1 MARISVPL
9 RSVNAHTL
17 RRWLPARRRE
27 SHKGDYGRLLLLC
40 GSVGY
45 TGAPVLAAQAA
56 VRSGAGLVFSCVPE
70 AVYPIVAARLLEPM
84 VVPLPSEEGK
94 FSADAIPQALE
105 RLERC
110 DACLIG
116 CGMGQSAA
124 TAELVRA
131 VLAQAHCPVV
141 LDADG
146 INVLAGHIDVLR
158 GAACPVIVTPH
169 EGEFRRLFGAYTTS
183 RLAAAKEF
191 YAQTGATLLLKGHR
205 SLIVGAE
212 GCFENRCGN
221 PGMATGGSGDVL
233 SPSWGSTEC
242 CRPTFF
248 CGCRDFCDREVQA
261 FAANYGTAAPDGA
274 AFVRLR
280 RGGKSAGSGDRI
292 SGGAGAGGRL
302 LVYGKHHGG

>member
-94 FSADAIPQALE
+94 FSADAIPQVLE

-169 EGEFRRLFGAYTTS
+169 EGEFSRLFGAYTTS

-233 SPSWGSTEC
+233 AGIVTALLGQGLSPT
-242 CRPTFF
+242 R
-248 CGCRDFCDREVQA
+248 
-261 FAANYGTAAPDGA
+261 AAAAAAWLHGTAGDLCA
-274 AFVRLR
+274 AELGEYGMLPSDLLLRLP
-280 RGGKSAGSGDRI
+280 
-292 SGGAGAGGRL
+292 RL
-302 LVYGKHHGG
+302 LR

>member
-1 MARISVPL
+1 MIDYFFAKQYNISENDKGGGKMARISVPL
-9 RSVNAHTL
+9 RRVDAHTL
-17 RRWLPARRRE
+17 RRWLPERRRN

-70 AVYPIVAARLLEPM
+70 AVYPIVAVRLLEPM

-131 VLAQAHCPVV
+131 VLSQAHCPVV

-146 INVLAGHIDVLR
+146 INALAGHIDVLR

-233 SPSWGSTEC
+233 AGIVTALLGQGLSPT
-242 CRPTFF
+242 R
-248 CGCRDFCDREVQA
+248 
-261 FAANYGTAAPDGA
+261 AAAAAAWLHGTAGDLCA
-274 AFVRLR
+274 AELGEYGMLPSDLLLRLP
-280 RGGKSAGSGDRI
+280 
-292 SGGAGAGGRL
+292 RL
-302 LVYGKHHGG
+302 LR